1 MAAFKKTTDVRPP
14 FAQRV
19 TLRDL
24 AQKVGVPHVTVSQ
37 TLRNDPSISAKRREE
52 VKKLAEKMGY
62 RPDPVLSALAA
73 YRFAKQ
79 SHKIQS
85 ALAWVNRFKDPR
97 QWRKFGELKAYWTG
111 AEKAAERFG
120 YHLEEIIWEPD
131 SPLKRLEK
139 ILETRDVLGILM
151 PPHHFPL
158 DCSGFDWN
166 KFSAVRFGMSVRNP
180 DIHAVTTDQL
190 HAVVMAM
197 EKIRQ
202 YGYERIGLVVPRDF
216 DRYLGGNYVGGFFA
230 AHELFDPGHLVPPLP
245 TGLSGIV
252 TNSFKLVAA
261 AIAKAGR
268 SHQPPMN
275 RFQHRFPRHTRSF

>member
-1 MAAFKKTTDVRPP
+1 
-14 FAQRV
+14 
-19 TLRDL
+19 
-24 AQKVGVPHVTVSQ
+24 
-37 TLRNDPSISAKRREE
+37 
-52 VKKLAEKMGY
+52 MGY

-97 QWRKFGELKAYWTG
+97 QWRKFSELKAYWTG

-120 YHLEEIIWEPD
+120 YHMEEIIWEPD

-151 PPHHFPL
+151 PPHHFPP

-197 EKIRQ
+197 EKFVNMVMNASGWWCRAILTVIWV
-202 YGYERIGLVVPRDF
+202 EITSAVFLPR
-216 DRYLGGNYVGGFFA
+216 
-230 AHELFDPGHLVPPLP
+230 
-245 TGLSGIV
+245 
-252 TNSFKLVAA
+252 TNCLIPV
-261 AIAKAGR
+261 IWCRR
-268 SHQPPMN
+268 S
-275 RFQHRFPRHTRSF
+275 RRA